1 MTASHSDAKMADA
14 KMTDAKM
21 ADAKM
26 TDAKMADKK
35 PAKGA
40 KQRIVFMGSPAF
52 AIPTLD
58 HLVKTH
64 DVCAVYSQPAKK
76 SGRGMK
82 TTPVPIATYADAAG
96 LPVFT
101 PDNLKSAEIEA
112 QLASHDADLF
122 VVSPMA
128 CYCQRPF

>member
-1 MTASHSDAKMADA
+1 MTASHSDAKMAN
-14 KMTDAKM
+14 AKM

-26 TDAKMADKK
+26 ADAKMADKK

-64 DVCAVYSQPAKK
+64 DV
-76 SGRGMK
+76 
-82 TTPVPIATYADAAG
+82 
-96 LPVFT
+96 
-101 PDNLKSAEIEA
+101 
-112 QLASHDADLF
+112 
-122 VVSPMA
+122 
-128 CYCQRPF
+128 